1 MMAKTSLERRIFA
14 PEPGISTGL
23 SQVKPRFGNAK
34 NDELLLE
41 LPQHLELLAAN
52 LAAGQGFIEALTAQ
66 SQSARGKFADHL
78 KRLEKRL
85 RFGSSLEAALRA
97 LAEESKSASVTE
109 FANKVELSLIRGT
122 PLADQMSLLADATR
136 TKLRLQILRKAGK
149 NELLMLIPLVF
160 LILPVTVGFAVF
172 PSLQLLRSGL

>member
-1 MMAKTSLERRIFA
+1 MAKTSLERRIFSA
-14 PEPGISTGL
+14 EPAINTGL
-23 SQVKPRFGNAK
+23 SKVKPRFGRAK

-52 LAAGQGFIEALTAQ
+52 LAAGQGFLEALATQ

-78 KRLEKRL
+78 RRLEKRL

-97 LAEESKSASVTE
+97 LAHEARSDSVTE

-160 LILPVTVGFAVF
+160 LILPVTIGFAVF

>member
-1 MMAKTSLERRIFA
+1 MAKTSLERRIFK
-14 PEPGISTGL
+14 PETGLDTGL
-23 SQVKPRFGNAK
+23 SKVKPRFGSAK

-52 LAAGQGFIEALTAQ
+52 LSAGQGFMEALSAQ

-78 KRLEKRL
+78 RRLEKRL

-97 LAEESKSASVTE
+97 LAEESRSDSVTE

-160 LILPVTVGFAVF
+160 LILPVTIGFAIF